1 MKILIVRNAYYYD
14 FGGGERFPVHL
25 AKELASLGHET
36 VVVSA
41 QPRLLQYAAEQG
53 IRHRRGLW
61 WSRQNW
67 SGIRAI
73 LTPLYIGWQCI
84 LVIWYASLL
93 TRERPDVLHLQ
104 SKDDFIA
111 GTIVARLF
119 RCRIVWTDHADLKH
133 VFKNHQVWYKNLT
146 GKLVY
151 ACSRWAHAVTLVSES
166 EGRLIVEDLG
176 HALPGNFTVIHNGV
190 SEQQI
195 TPIER
200 APKDKDSVIFCSTSR
215 LVTAKG
221 IGDLIVAFRRFNK
234 DNNVRLWLVGD
245 GPEMEHF
252 TTVAEGDDRIVFLG
266 HQENPLP
273 ILSAADV
280 FLQPTHHE
288 GFSLSIVEATMLGKP
303 LIVTNVGGNPEIA
316 DETNSILVPPHDDS
330 SLFSAMDIL
339 DKDDALRRKLAKGS
353 KKRFE
358 AGFDFHTI
366 VKERFVPLYEEA
378 N

>member
-1 MKILIVRNAYYYD
+1 MKIIIVRNAYSYD
-14 FGGGERFPVHL
+14 FGGGERFPVHF
-25 AKELASLGHET
+25 AKELNSLGNET

-41 QPRLLQYAAEQG
+41 QSRLLQYAAEQG
-53 IRHRRGLW
+53 VRHRKGLW

-67 SGIRAI
+67 SGLRTV

-84 LVIWYASLL
+84 LFFWYVSLL
-93 TRERPDVLHLQ
+93 AREHPAVLHLQ

-111 GTIVARLF
+111 GTIVGRLF
-119 RCRIVWTDHADLKH
+119 KCRVIWTDHADLKH
-133 VFKNHQVWYKNLT
+133 IFKNHQVWYKNPI

-151 ACSRWAHAVTLVSES
+151 ACSRGAHAVTLVSES
-166 EGRLIVEDLG
+166 EGRLIMEDLG
-176 HALPGNFTVIHNGV
+176 HALPSNFTVIHNGV

-221 IGDLIVAFRRFNK
+221 IGDLLVAFRQFGTN
-234 DNNVRLWLVGD
+234 DDVRLWLVGG
-245 GPEMEHF
+245 GPEMERF
-252 TTVAEGDDRIVFLG
+252 KADAGNDDRIIFWG

-273 ILSAADV
+273 ILSAADI

-288 GFSLSIVEATMLGKP
+288 GFSLSIVEATMLGKA

-316 DETNSILVPPHDDS
+316 DSSNALLVPPKDS
-330 SLFSAMDIL
+330 PALFQAMHHLFTDN
-339 DKDDALRRKLAKGS
+339 ALREHLSKGS
-353 KKRFE
+353 RKRFE
-358 AGFDFHTI
+358 SGFDFHTI
-366 VKERFVPLYEEA
+366 VKERFIPLYEKT